1 MGSKEGNMMKW
12 SMVMTWVMYVQEA
25 DRSLVFSYHEKLTQ
39 IQKNTKRKA
48 ITHITLICLVSF
60 LGAFKETP
68 LWHPKIHKK
77 YITSLLLSLKK
88 MSKGNDTQNMQQY
101 TNSVHFLSL
110 LSVTFQDLQ
119 ITIQDLL
126 YLSLNLVSF
135 ASFF

>member
-39 IQKNTKRKA
+39 IQTNTKRKA

-60 LGAFKETP
+60 LGAFKEMP

-88 MSKGNDTQNMQQY
+88 MSKGNDNQNMQQY
-101 TNSVHFLSL
+101 TNSVRILSL